1 MTTPIERPN
10 GTDSGKNLLAQILL
24 LLTGMAVHTLGIA
37 LITRADLGTTPISTL
52 PLTLSAVMGVT
63 LGTSTFIINI
73 ALFLSQI
80 VMLGSRFERRQWLQL
95 PSVLLFSAMID
106 AWMAVLSRVPVE
118 GAVACWSASLLAN
131 VVIAAGI
138 LLQLRSSL
146 ILQPIDGA
154 VLAASIVTGR
164 AFPTIKIAND
174 VGCVIAAAAV
184 GLVFLGNLYG
194 IGAGTLVS
202 AFAVGLLIKRLK
214 ARAHARRTA
223 LRTCPSGP
231 ACFKG
236 STKRRPASRM

>member
-73 ALFLSQI
+73 AFFLSQI
-80 VMLGSRFERRQWLQL
+80 AMLGSRFERRQWLQL

-146 ILQPIDGA
+146 ILPQPIDGA

-174 VGCVIAAAAV
+174 VGCVIAAAAI

-214 ARAHARRTA
+214 PV
-223 LRTCPSGP
+223 LMPGEQL
-231 ACFKG
+231 
-236 STKRRPASRM
+236 

>member
-73 ALFLSQI
+73 AFFLSQI

-131 VVIAAGI
+131 VVIAA
-138 LLQLRSSL
+138 
-146 ILQPIDGA
+146 
-154 VLAASIVTGR
+154 
-164 AFPTIKIAND
+164 
-174 VGCVIAAAAV
+174 AAV

-214 ARAHARRTA
+214 PV
-223 LRTCPSGP
+223 LMPGEQL
-231 ACFKG
+231 
-236 STKRRPASRM
+236 

>member
-1 MTTPIERPN
+1 MTTPIEHPN

-73 ALFLSQI
+73 AFFLSQI

-131 VVIAAGI
+131 VVIAA
-138 LLQLRSSL
+138 
-146 ILQPIDGA
+146 
-154 VLAASIVTGR
+154 
-164 AFPTIKIAND
+164 
-174 VGCVIAAAAV
+174 AAV

-214 ARAHARRTA
+214 PV
-223 LRTCPSGP
+223 LMPGEQL
-231 ACFKG
+231 
-236 STKRRPASRM
+236 

>member
-73 ALFLSQI
+73 AFFLSQI

-131 VVIAAGI
+131 VVIAA
-138 LLQLRSSL
+138 
-146 ILQPIDGA
+146 
-154 VLAASIVTGR
+154 
-164 AFPTIKIAND
+164 
-174 VGCVIAAAAV
+174 AAV

-194 IGAGTLVS
+194 IGSGTLVS

-214 ARAHARRTA
+214 PV
-223 LRTCPSGP
+223 LMPGEQL
-231 ACFKG
+231 
-236 STKRRPASRM
+236 